1 MKFVFALVV
10 LIFLSIISLSIGHV
24 PLGDIFAMDGSTR
37 VIFFAGRVP
46 RLLSVLITGMSM
58 SVAGQIMQSLTN
70 NKFVAPTTAG
80 TIEGARLGILL
91 GIFLGISNAFFSM
104 LITFVFTLIT
114 TGVFIVMINRVKFKN
129 HTLIPLVGIIYGGI
143 LASLTTHLAFEFDI
157 VQGVNTWL
165 MGNFASVIRGNYE
178 LLYLSLPLLV
188 IAYLFAD
195 RFLIAGFG
203 KDFSK
208 GLGLSYQAIMN
219 LGLVIVSLISASV
232 LITVGMIPFIG
243 VIIPNIIS
251 LIMGDNLKKTLPV
264 TALGGGI
271 FLLFC
276 DIISRLIIHP
286 FEVPI
291 SITVSIIGGA
301 IFLGLLLRRPS
312 HA

>member
-1 MKFVFALVV
+1 MKFIVALVV
-10 LIFLSIISLSIGHV
+10 LVILSVISLSIGHV
-24 PLGDIFAMDGSTR
+24 PLGDIFAMDGSAR
-37 VIFFAGRVP
+37 IIFFAGRVP
-46 RLLSVLITGMSM
+46 RLLSVVITGMSM

-91 GIFLGISNAFFSM
+91 GLFFGISNPFFSTAV
-104 LITFVFTLIT
+104 TFVFTLIT
-114 TGVFIVMINRVKFKN
+114 TGIFIVIINRVKFKN
-129 HTLIPLVGIIYGGI
+129 HTLVPLVGIIYGGI
-143 LASLTTHLAFEFDI
+143 LASLTMHLAFEFNI

-165 MGNFASVIRGNYE
+165 MGNFAAVIRGNYE
-178 LLYLSLPLLV
+178 LLYLSLPLLI
-188 IAYLFAD
+188 IAYVFAD